1 MISGLE
7 SWWHHQ
13 AILAAGGSQEGGSRG
28 RAAFLD
34 RLEGEQTRLCLRR
47 PSLSVGLWVWLLLL
61 TDLRSAQKGKQRD
74 GDLLEV
80 SGGVASG

>member
-13 AILAAGGSQEGGSRG
+13 AILAGGGTQEGGSRG

-34 RLEGEQTRLCLRR
+34 ALEGEQTRPRPR
-47 PSLSVGLWVWLLLL
+47 GPSLSVGLWVWLLLL